1 MDRAAS
7 GGASPAPQRRSD
19 SASRR
24 LANLA
29 PGTERRVSGET
40 VPALTGWGGPG
51 CALPRGRGPRLETLV
66 EPTAFRGSLDL
77 GNAPLFPAAKDTR
90 PPGPPACA
98 RLGSCG
104 VNAPPTRGNAAR
116 GGAGRS
122 PGELEAGC
130 AGADVG
136 GEGR

>member
-1 MDRAAS
+1 MDRTAS
-7 GGASPAPQRRSD
+7 GGASPTPQRRSD

-90 PPGPPACA
+90 LCAA
-98 RLGSCG
+98 RLLRSKC
-104 VNAPPTRGNAAR
+104 APDAR
-116 GGAGRS
+116 KCSARRRRPVS
-122 PGELEAGC
+122 
-130 AGADVG
+130 
-136 GEGR
+136 R

>member
-1 MDRAAS
+1 MDWAAS

-40 VPALTGWGGPG
+40 VPALTGWGGPE

-90 PPGPPACA
+90 LCAA
-98 RLGSCG
+98 RLLRSKC
-104 VNAPPTRGNAAR
+104 APDAR
-116 GGAGRS
+116 KCSARRRRPVSG
-122 PGELEAGC
+122 
-130 AGADVG
+130 
-136 GEGR
+136 

>member
-77 GNAPLFPAAKDTR
+77 GNAPLFPAAKDTCSPRLLRSKCAPDARKCSARRRR
-90 PPGPPACA
+90 PVSG
-98 RLGSCG
+98 
-104 VNAPPTRGNAAR
+104 
-116 GGAGRS
+116 
-122 PGELEAGC
+122 
-130 AGADVG
+130 
-136 GEGR
+136 